1 MTFWEGLLCARH
13 HIIFLLG
20 LITAF
25 GLITQLETVKQR
37 RAAARSFELN
47 LSDGIPRARQGSLTA
62 EQMAWGRIAWRYFE
76 RNYRPATG
84 LVNSV
89 DGHTTT
95 TMWDT
100 ASYLLGMISAHRLG
114 ILEKAEFDRRLSQ
127 ALTALARMP
136 LFQDRLPNK
145 VYDTE
150 TLAMVDYGNQPS
162 ERGIGWSAVDIGRVL
177 IPLHIIAW
185 NYPGHLAEV
194 RAIVGRWDF
203 RQLLKDGQ
211 LCGAVLNDQG
221 EVTCLQEGRIG
232 YEEYA
237 AKSLAL
243 IGYDAVRALD
253 YVDDLRFVDI
263 YGIEVP
269 TDNREPERHHA
280 RNYVVSE
287 PYILD
292 GIEFGWDHIS
302 QEFAYRV
309 YKAQEKRF
317 QATKVLTAVSEDYID
332 EAPGFVYNT
341 VTTFGKPWNTVTEKG
356 EDASAFRSLS
366 TKTAIGWYALYDSD
380 YTQKLVDRAKML
392 FDPDKGWYSGWYE
405 LKDRPNKAVTAN
417 TNGII
422 LESLHHLRFGK
433 LVAIY
438 PSDAGAAS
446 DAALTLNTGSAPTA
460 PAAASTVPQEKE
472 SKKSVQRPAA
482 RSPWPISSGKARI
495 RRTGDSPSE
504 KSFSPTHKK
513 SPGKKP
519 SKSAAEGTREKR

>member
-20 LITAF
+20 LLTAF
-25 GLITQLETVKQR
+25 GLITQLETVRQR
-37 RAAARSFELN
+37 QAATRSFELN
-47 LSDGIPRARQGSLTA
+47 LSDGIPRARQGPLTA

-127 ALTALARMP
+127 ALTTLARMP

-150 TLAMVDYGNQPS
+150 TLAMVDSGNQPS
-162 ERGIGWSAVDIGRVL
+162 ERGTGWSAMDIGRVL
-177 IPLHIIAW
+177 VPLHIIAW
-185 NYPGHLAEV
+185 NYPEHLAEV

-203 RQLLKDGQ
+203 AQLLKDGQ
-211 LCGAVLNDQG
+211 LCGAVMNDQG

-243 IGYDAVRALD
+243 MGYDAVRALD
-253 YVDDLRFVDI
+253 YADGLRFVEI

-269 TDNREPERHHA
+269 TDNREPGRHHA

-302 QEFAYRV
+302 REFAYRV

-317 QATKVLTAVSEDYID
+317 QATKVLTAVSEDHID

-341 VTTFGKPWNTVTEKG
+341 VVTFGKPWNTVTEKG
-356 EDASAFRSLS
+356 ENASAFRSLS

-380 YTQKLVDRAKML
+380 YTQKLVDRAKTL
-392 FDPDKGWYSGWYE
+392 FDPDRGWYSGWYE
-405 LKDRPNKAVTAN
+405 VKDRPNKAITAN

-433 LVAIY
+433 LVAVY
-438 PSDAGAAS
+438 SSDTGAAAETS
-446 DAALTLNTGSAPTA
+446 TLSTGSAPTS
-460 PAAASTVPQEKE
+460 PAAASTAEPEKE
-472 SKKSVQRPAA
+472 SKKPVQKPAVHS
-482 RSPWPISSGKARI
+482 RSLSSGKGKV

-504 KSFSPTHKK
+504 RKTSSSASKK

-519 SKSAAEGTREKR
+519 SKSAAKGIRERR